1 MPAFLF
7 DAPAAWDPEIHAASE
22 RSALSSDQCVIE
34 EEQWFLRGLLTLPVA
49 GSETPSEDDLV
60 FGVWLSVSEGTFDR
74 AVELWEEERRVRDPA
89 YPGWL
94 ANDIPG
100 FPPTVGLLARLKTM
114 RVGKRPVVQLNAED
128 THQLAVEVREGVSPE
143 RADELVAAVRTALS

>member
-7 DAPAAWDPEIHAASE
+7 DAPAAWDPEAHAASE

-34 EEQWFLRGLLTLPVA
+34 EEQWFLRGLLEIPVA
-49 GSETPSEDDLV
+49 DGAEPLV

-74 AVELWEEERRVRDPA
+74 AVELWENERRVRDPA

-100 FPPTVGLLARLKTM
+100 YEPPTTGLLARLKNQL
-114 RVGKRPVVQLNAED
+114 VGKRPLVQLHAIEHPLVVDAENGI
-128 THQLAVEVREGVSPE
+128 TSE
-143 RADELVAAVRTALS
+143 RAAELTTAVRAALSA